1 MKNKKK
7 QYLFTAIG
15 MVMAFFCCGCVQK
28 ESREP
33 EPVQWESVQQES
45 LQKNSAE
52 TEMALEQVPET
63 VIAIDSDDSSGAAHY
78 LEMMTLEEKVAQL
91 FVVVPEALVNAAGEH
106 AVDQVTAAGERTKE
120 ALQEYPVGGLIYMG
134 NNLISAEQTTS
145 MLRDVQEF
153 SMDISGLPLFLCVDE
168 EGGTV
173 ARISGKE
180 GFDIPAIVDMAE
192 IGKMQ
197 DAGTAKGNL
206 GETVGETAGETVGE
220 TAYKTA
226 YETGVQIGAYLS
238 ALGFNLDF
246 APVADVWSNP
256 ENTVVKRR
264 SFGSDAAIVS
274 NLALALSDGLTSQ
287 GVCSTFKH
295 FPGHGATAGDT
306 HEGYAYTSKTLEE
319 LRACELVPFQ
329 AAVDAGADF
338 FLAGHISL
346 PEFLGVSTP
355 ASLSSEMLT
364 GVLRE
369 EMGYDGIIVTDALNM
384 GAVVQHY
391 TSAEAAVKALQAGAD
406 LLLMPENFEEAYQG
420 VLAAAEDG
428 RISQERIDASV
439 RKILEVKLRMRL
451 E

>member
-7 QYLFTAIG
+7 QYLFSTIG
-15 MVMAFFCCGCVQK
+15 MVMALFCCGCIK
-28 ESREP
+28 EESS
-33 EPVQWESVQQES
+33 EPV
-45 LQKNSAE
+45 
-52 TEMALEQVPET
+52 PEN
-63 VIAIDSDDSSGAAHY
+63 VIVIDSSDSSGAAHY

-91 FVVVPEALVNAAGEH
+91 FVVVPEALVNAAGEP
-106 AVDQVTAAGERTKE
+106 AVEQVTAAGERTKE

-134 NNLISAEQTTS
+134 NNLISAEQTSS

-206 GETVGETAGETVGE
+206 GETAGE

-287 GVCSTFKH
+287 GVYSTFKH

-338 FLAGHISL
+338 IMAGHISL
-346 PEFLGVSTP
+346 PEILGDSTP
-355 ASLSSEMLT
+355 ASLSSEMMT

-420 VLAAAEDG
+420 VLAAAEEG

-439 RKILEVKLRMRL
+439 RRILEVKLKRKL